1 MPTNDIPATDAELD
15 SFYGVPA
22 TQAEI
27 EEAIKRQSAAFDK
40 DDLLDILYEHGDK
53 ILADLANA
61 YTWSVGD
68 RIYQVRK
75 ETIARRTS
83 MELYGKPGIIKPSQ
97 VE

>member
-1 MPTNDIPATDAELD
+1 MRANDIPATDAELD

-27 EEAIKRQSAAFDK
+27 DEAIKRQSAAFDK

-53 ILADLANA
+53 ILADLSKS
-61 YTWSVGD
+61 YSWSVGD
-68 RIYQVRK
+68 RIYQARK
-75 ETIARRTS
+75 SVIASRAS
-83 MELYGKPGIIKPSQ
+83 CELYGKPDIIKPSQ